1 MRMMLSVLVFVF
13 LLTDLLIAQPVG
25 LNTIGNPIGIT
36 AWGAMSWQLH
46 TPNTQM
52 AGEGG
57 TGSTLRF
64 GINLKYGSWG
74 LISKEKKTVS
84 YLDTNMV
91 EYTKS
96 PEGIQSRYTIT
107 QKERGR
113 HWARVSYGI
122 GYQSIVNLR
131 SPDNNLSM
139 NFNLSGPYSG
149 LYFSIPLLEKI
160 DNATSK
166 DSVDNHCDVL
176 SIVIAYNATLLSAD
190 GLNSSFTASNS
201 SGVSSKYAL
210 STKLSTTVMHD
221 LDIGIGVQV
230 SKHSWLF
237 IEGGYSY
244 LKFTNVLHSPA
255 NDAVKISEIYDTTP
269 KQLDFSSWVLK
280 FGFSGN
286 F

>member
-1 MRMMLSVLVFVF
+1 MRMMFSVLAFVF
-13 LLTDLLIAQPVG
+13 LLTDLLIAQPIG
-25 LNTIGNPIGIT
+25 LNTVGNPIGIT

-46 TPNTQM
+46 TSDTQL
-52 AGEGG
+52 ASEGG
-57 TGSTLRF
+57 ASPTMRF

-74 LISKEKKTVS
+74 LFSKEKKTVS
-84 YLDTNMV
+84 YSDTNMV
-91 EYTKS
+91 EYTKN
-96 PEGIQSRYTIT
+96 PEGIQGRYIIT
-107 QKERGR
+107 QKERSR

-122 GYQSIVNLR
+122 GYQSIVGLK
-131 SPDNNLSM
+131 SPNNNLLM

-149 LYFSIPLLEKI
+149 FYFSIPLFEKI

-190 GLNSSFTASNS
+190 GLNSSFTANNP
-201 SGVSSKYAL
+201 SGVASKYAL

-221 LDIGIGVQV
+221 LDIGIGLQV
-230 SKHSWLF
+230 SKHSWFF
-237 IEGGYSY
+237 IEAGYSY

-269 KQLDFSSWVLK
+269 KQLDFSSWVVK
-280 FGFSGN
+280 AGFSGN